1 MKSRVFLP
9 SYGLA
14 LALCLLAGQACAQA
28 GQPEAGPQAPASLA
42 TDGPAPK
49 APDGAGP
56 VSPVQAG
63 KVLVTFN
70 ALPPEGSYELVGPIS
85 VFKRWFGGTGTAMRL
100 LGERA
105 RELGANAVVATSV
118 WLAPAFPAQ
127 VAPHGKGIAIRV
139 KDPRVLE
146 MLADEASTWE

>member
-14 LALCLLAGQACAQA
+14 LALCLLTGQACAQA
-28 GQPEAGPQAPASLA
+28 GQPESGPQAPASLA
-42 TDGPAPK
+42 TNEPEPAYPI
-49 APDGAGP
+49 APA
-56 VSPVQAG
+56 QAG

-70 ALPPEGSYELVGPIS
+70 GLPPEGSYELVGPIS

-105 RELGANAVVATSV
+105 RELGANAVVSTSV

-146 MLADEASTWE
+146 MLADQASTWE

>member
-9 SYGLA
+9 SYVLA
-14 LALCLLAGQACAQA
+14 LSLCFSTGQACAQA
-28 GQPEAGPQAPASLA
+28 GQPESGAQAAAYPISPA
-42 TDGPAPK
+42 
-49 APDGAGP
+49 
-56 VSPVQAG
+56 QAG

-70 ALPPEGSYELVGPIS
+70 GLPPEGSYELVGPIS

-105 RELGANAVVATSV
+105 RELGANAVVSSSV

-139 KDPRVLE
+139 KDPQVLE
-146 MLADEASTWE
+146 ALADQASTWE

>member
-9 SYGLA
+9 SYVLA
-14 LALCLLAGQACAQA
+14 LSLGLLTGPACAQA
-28 GQPEAGPQAPASLA
+28 GQPEVGPQAAAGQA
-42 TDGPAPK
+42 TDGQPTK
-49 APDGAGP
+49 APNAAY
-56 VSPVQAG
+56 VISPAEAG

-70 ALPPEGSYELVGPIS
+70 GLPPEGSYELVGPIS

-105 RELGANAVVATSV
+105 RELGANAVVSTSV

-146 MLADEASTWE
+146 TLADEASTWE